1 MEESREQ
8 FDNYCNPIRGKIPRS
23 TLTVGKEVW
32 IEGELYQVKDISPF
46 GIKLKF
52 VKSNK

>member
-8 FDNYCNPIRGKIPRS
+8 FDNYCNPIREKIPRS

-32 IEGELYQVKDISPF
+32 IEG
-46 GIKLKF
+46 GIIPSKRYIAFWYKG
-52 VKSNK
+52 KIRKK